1 MIENLST
8 TQLAILSLLKAK
20 NRKNIEYAPIPGVTH
35 VVKELFA
42 LKNTKLGNEL
52 LDELNF
58 EPDNFGPFDETVS
71 AALED
76 LNAIGLIR
84 VDTIGSSRQIQL
96 TQKGRELS
104 DTIWDVLDDDVKGL
118 VSYIKINFNN
128 LSTEGLLNKIYA
140 LYPEMTVN
148 SKSRVAL
155 KYRH

>member
-8 TQLAILSLLKAK
+8 TQLAILSLLRAK
-20 NRKNIEYAPIPGVTH
+20 NKNNIEYAPIPGVTH

-42 LKNTKLGNEL
+42 LKNTKLGNDL
-52 LDELNF
+52 LDELKF

-76 LNAIGLIR
+76 LNSIGLIK
-84 VDTIGSSRQIQL
+84 VDMIGSSKQIAL
-96 TQKGRELS
+96 TQKGKELS
-104 DTIWDVLDDDVKGL
+104 DNIWTMLDDEVKGL
-118 VSYIKINFNN
+118 ISFTKINFNN
-128 LSTEGLLNKIYA
+128 LSTEGLLEKIYA